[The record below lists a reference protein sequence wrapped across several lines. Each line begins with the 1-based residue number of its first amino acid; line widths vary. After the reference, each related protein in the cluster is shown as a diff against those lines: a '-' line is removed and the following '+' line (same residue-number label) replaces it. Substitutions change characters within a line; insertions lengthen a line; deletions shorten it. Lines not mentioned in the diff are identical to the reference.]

1 MAVSAK
7 LIGIEKLEQAL
18 LRAFEQWAEEDVDDK
33 YMKLRFLDDGF
44 WPYPNYPAGGT
55 KRKSGEVVGSP
66 RNIYDLGELYRS
78 GRESFSVTGG
88 LASWNWDAR
97 NSSGQPYAGYVHEGL
112 GTNSTPR
119 KWTDDIAIPSKFNAG
134 REKTALLDKI
144 TLSFNA
150 L

>member
-33 YMKLRFLDDGF
+33 YMKVRFLDEGF
-44 WPYPNYPAGGT
+44 WPYSGYPEGGT
-55 KRKSGEVVGSP
+55 KRKSGEIVGSP

-78 GRESFSVTGG
+78 GREGFSVVRGRAT
-88 LASWNWDAR
+88 WNWDAR
-97 NSSGQPYAGYVHEGL
+97 NGNGQPYAGYVHEGL
-112 GTNSTPR
+112 GTNGTPR
-119 KWTDDIAIPSKFNAG
+119 PWTDDIAIPARFNAG
-134 REKTALLDKI
+134 IEKIALLNKI
-144 TLSFNA
+144 TLSLNA